1 MNILILNL
9 ILSTPEKGVIKK
21 RDSISDTMICSFARG
36 FVALGHSVTIVA
48 AEEFRPTGQLPE
60 DVEMVFLPSR
70 MPKVFNPS
78 LLPWPIGLGKYL
90 KVNSSRFQLVISS
103 EAFSIATL
111 IASKYCPEKLVV
123 WQEMAYHQRKMKK
136 MPSKIWHNLVMR
148 HYINKS
154 LVVPRSERARHFIAH
169 YSQHVTNEI
178 VDHGAD
184 GQALYPSEES
194 TDSFVIV
201 SQLIPRKNVDKMI
214 DIFARFIATPLYAHY
229 KLHVIGDGGLTDK
242 IKQQIKSLGIDNNV
256 ILHGFM
262 THNQLASYLRNAK
275 ALLVNTSMDL
285 NMVTIPESIISGTP
299 VVMNTMP
306 TTASFVSENHLGIA
320 KDGWDESTLV
330 DLINSYDSFHAE
342 CIKARDGLTNIGCAK
357 KMLSIFE
364 RHSNQ
369 PG

>member
-1 MNILILNL
+1 M
-9 ILSTPEKGVIKK
+9 
-21 RDSISDTMICSFARG
+21 
-36 FVALGHSVTIVA
+36 
-48 AEEFRPTGQLPE
+48 
-60 DVEMVFLPSR
+60 
-70 MPKVFNPS
+70 
-78 LLPWPIGLGKYL
+78 
-90 KVNSSRFQLVISS
+90 
-103 EAFSIATL
+103 
-111 IASKYCPEKLVV
+111 
-123 WQEMAYHQRKMKK
+123 
-136 MPSKIWHNLVMR
+136 MR
-148 HYINKS
+148 CYINKS

-184 GQALYPSEES
+184 GQTLYPSEES

-214 DIFARFIATPLYAHY
+214 DIFARFIANPLYAHY
-229 KLHVIGDGGLTDK
+229 KLHVIGDGGLTDQ
-242 IKQQIKSLGIDNNV
+242 IKQQIKSLDIGNNV

-330 DLINSYDSFHAE
+330 DLINSYDFFHAE

>member
-9 ILSTPEKGVIKK
+9 ILSTAEKGVIKK
-21 RDSISDTMICSFARG
+21 RASISDTMICTFARG
-36 FVALGHSVTIVA
+36 FAALGHAVTIVA
-48 AEEFRPTGQLPE
+48 AEEFRPTGKLPE
-60 DVEMVFLPSR
+60 DVKMVFLPSR
-70 MPKVFNPS
+70 MPKVFKPS

-90 KVNSSRFQLVISS
+90 KGNSSSFQLVISS

-111 IASKYCPEKLVV
+111 IASKYCPEKLIV

-136 MPSKIWHNLVMR
+136 IPSKLWHNLVVR
-148 HYINKS
+148 CYINKC
-154 LVVPRSERARHFIAH
+154 LVVARSERALHFISH
-169 YSQHVTNEI
+169 YTKCLANEI

-184 GQALYPSEES
+184 GQTLYPSEDS
-194 TDSFVIV
+194 DDSFVIV
-201 SQLIPRKNVDKMI
+201 SQLIPRKNVGTMI
-214 DIFARFIATPLYAHY
+214 DTFARFIANPPFAHY
-229 KLHVIGDGGLTDK
+229 KLHVIGDGVLAGN
-242 IKQQIKSLGIDNNV
+242 IKEQIKKRRLSRNV

-262 THNQLASYLRNAK
+262 THKQMASYLRSAK

-306 TTASFVSENHLGIA
+306 TTANFVNDNHLGIA
-320 KDGWDESTLV
+320 KDGWDESTLIE
-330 DLINSYDSFHAE
+330 LIASYDSYHAA

-364 RHSNQ
+364 RYISQ
-369 PG
+369 P

>member
-21 RDSISDTMICSFARG
+21 RDSISDTMICTFARG
-36 FVALGHSVTIVA
+36 FVALGHLVTIVA

-90 KVNSSRFQLVISS
+90 KKNSNRFQLVISS

-136 MPSKIWHNLVMR
+136 MPSKIWHNLVVR
-148 HYINKS
+148 CYINKS
-154 LVVPRSERARHFIAH
+154 LVVPRSERARLFISN

-184 GQALYPSEES
+184 GEALYPAEES

-214 DIFARFIATPLYAHY
+214 DTFARFIATPLYAHY
-229 KLHVIGDGGLTDK
+229 KLHVIGDGGLADN
-242 IKQQIKSLGIDNNV
+242 IKEQIKKLNLGNKV

-262 THNQLASYLRNAK
+262 THKQLASYLRNAK

-306 TTASFVSENHLGIA
+306 TTASFVRDNHLGIA
-320 KDGWDESTLV
+320 QDGWDEGTLV
-330 DLINSYDSFHAE
+330 DLITSYDSFHAA
-342 CIKARDGLTNIGCAK
+342 CIKARDDLTNIGCAK

-369 PG
+369 PR